1 MSADGST
8 VRRTDRVSATGAGTP
23 VTGRLARI
31 RRYPVK
37 SLAGEDLERAAL
49 EPRGLAGDRAWAV
62 RDLDGKL
69 GSGKS
74 TRRFRRMDGLLEL
87 AATYPGDTP
96 LITLPDGRV
105 LPAGAPA
112 TDQALSAHVGRPVSL
127 AREDEVSHFDEGPVH
142 LVTTASL
149 RTLAEAAGHDVD
161 PRRTRANLLVDW
173 QTDGHP
179 EHGWVGRQ
187 VAVGRDVVL
196 RVTAPM
202 PRCVMVDLAQEE
214 LPADPGLL
222 RLIGE
227 RTGNRALGVVADVV
241 RTGEVALGDRVT
253 LLAGR

>member
-1 MSADGST
+1 
-8 VRRTDRVSATGAGTP
+8 

-87 AATYPGDTP
+87 AATYDGDTP
-96 LITLPDGRV
+96 LLTFPDGRV
-105 LPAGAPA
+105 LPAGAAA

-127 AREDEVSHFDEGPVH
+127 ARESEVAHFDEGPVH

-149 RTLAEAAGHDVD
+149 RALADTAGHDVD

-173 QTDGHP
+173 AGDGFP
-179 EHGWVGRQ
+179 EHEWVGRQ
-187 VAVGRDVVL
+187 VAVGSAVVL
-196 RVTAPM
+196 HVTALM
-202 PRCVMVDLAQEE
+202 PRCVMVNLPQED
-214 LPADPGLL
+214 LPADPDLL

-227 RTGNRALGVVADVV
+227 NDPDVALGVVADVV
-241 RTGEVALGDRVT
+241 RTGEVALGDDVT
-253 LLAGR
+253 LLAGH